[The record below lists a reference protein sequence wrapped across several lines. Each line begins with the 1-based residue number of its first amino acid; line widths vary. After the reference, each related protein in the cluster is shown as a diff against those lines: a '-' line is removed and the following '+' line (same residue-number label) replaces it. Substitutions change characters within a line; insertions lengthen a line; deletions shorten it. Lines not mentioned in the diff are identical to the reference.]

1 MVKADQFNGSRR
13 CPKEGELFM
22 PLMPPG
28 WAHYVVNADTNSQLI
43 FGACCDRQYGFD
55 YTQMR
60 AHHGL
65 AWLPVFSDGGEIAWD
80 ANPNYLASTLGRR
93 KARNYPELG
102 LSTTL
107 PIHESFRLHSESVQ
121 WASDPER
128 FTALWRD
135 FQP

>member
-1 MVKADQFNGSRR
+1 
-13 CPKEGELFM
+13 
-22 PLMPPG
+22 
-28 WAHYVVNADTNSQLI
+28 
-43 FGACCDRQYGFD
+43 
-55 YTQMR
+55 MR
-60 AHHGL
+60 
-65 AWLPVFSDGGEIAWD
+65 PVFGETHEAAEWSGNFQRHEEFTLVLDRVENQWD

-107 PIHESFRLHSESVQ
+107 PIYESFRLHPESVQ
-121 WASDPER
+121 WVSDPER